1 MATGGATESGF
12 RARAASLTLL
22 YVATSMDR
30 EGLLAMLEASLEGV
44 PAPLPDEEGDEDYAD
59 PADEDYAEDELELEQ
74 DEELAEA
81 LDPELHTAIQ
91 LTDKGEEM
99 LFVSGTIER
108 WLRRCPQG
116 PLELGLAGARALV
129 PMVLSWSA
137 TLTHALAPGPQTPAE
152 LEWALAAVLDPETLE
167 RQLESMVNSGQA
179 EALYG
184 SGRALSYALTDSGRE
199 AISPIVAAVR
209 YERRYPEDD
218 VLAPDVFDVE
228 AAFEMALPL
237 LRLPGELRGT
247 CRAGVRL
254 PGAEG
259 EDLVAGST
267 VQVEGGRIAATSPLL
282 DRAPET
288 WATGTPLEW
297 CEMVIDPATAGLDMG
312 GDVELAQSLIEA
324 LYERLFGPAGPT
336 RAMPDRYL

>member
-1 MATGGATESGF
+1 MGGATESGF
-12 RARAASLTLL
+12 LARTAALTLL

-44 PAPLPDEEGDEDYAD
+44 PAPLPDAEEDEEYA
-59 PADEDYAEDELELEQ
+59 EEVEDELDLEQ

-81 LDPELHTAIQ
+81 LDPSLHAPLQ
-91 LTDKGEEM
+91 LTDKGEEL

-116 PLELGLAGARALV
+116 PLELGLAGARALA
-129 PMVLSWSA
+129 PMVLAWSA
-137 TLTHALAPGPQTPAE
+137 TLTHALASGPLTLAE
-152 LEWALAAVLDPETLE
+152 LERALAAVLDPEALE
-167 RQLESMVNSGQA
+167 QQLESLVNSGQA

-184 SGRALSYALTDSGRE
+184 TGREPSYALTDWGRE

-209 YERRYPEDD
+209 YEQRYPEDD

-267 VQVEGGRIAATSPLL
+267 VNVEGGRVATSSPLL

-297 CEMVIDPATAGLDMG
+297 SETVIDPAATGLDTG
-312 GDVELAQSLIEA
+312 GDVELAQGLIAA
-324 LYERLFGPAGPT
+324 LHERLFGDSGPP
-336 RAMPDRYL
+336 RPIGGLPR

>member
-1 MATGGATESGF
+1 MGGATESESGF
-12 RARAASLTLL
+12 LARTAALTLL

-44 PAPLPDEEGDEDYAD
+44 PAPLPDEEE
-59 PADEDYAEDELELEQ
+59 DEDYAEEAEEADLADEEDL
-74 DEELAEA
+74 ELAEA
-81 LDPELHTAIQ
+81 LDPGLHAPMQ
-91 LTDKGEEM
+91 LTGKGEEM
-99 LFVSGTIER
+99 LFVSETIER

-116 PLELGLAGARALV
+116 PLELGLAGARALA

-137 TLTHALAPGPQTPAE
+137 TLTHALASGPLTLAE
-152 LEWALAAVLDPETLE
+152 LERALAAVLDPEALE
-167 RQLESMVNSGQA
+167 QQLESMVNSGQA

-184 SGRALSYALTDSGRE
+184 SGRAPTYALTDWGRE

-209 YERRYPEDD
+209 YEQRHPEND

-267 VQVEGGRIAATSPLL
+267 VEVENGRITATSPLL
-282 DRAPET
+282 DRLPET

-297 CEMVIDPATAGLDMG
+297 SETVIDPAAASLDTG
-312 GDVELAQSLIEA
+312 GDVELAQGLIEA
-324 LYERLFGPAGPT
+324 LHERLFGDSGPT
-336 RAMPDRYL
+336 RTMPGRYS